1 MMSIILKSRRNWLD
15 CCMVI
20 LLDTPVSIIGTL
32 WGIVILMNCYHITD
46 VESSWISMALFVGLM
61 IGSPVW
67 GEIADRYKHPEWIIT
82 IGSFVSFLMVVFMLI
97 LQQPNPIILALL
109 FLGLGFFSSCQTL
122 GFTWLTKN
130 MRPELIGRNSAFN
143 SMLFMITNGWFKQ
156 IGAYLL
162 TISPIFVFK
171 HESSASNLLILIAC
185 CMLLTGLYSLIRKL

>member
-1 MMSIILKSRRNWLD
+1 
-15 CCMVI
+15 
-20 LLDTPVSIIGTL
+20 
-32 WGIVILMNCYHITD
+32 
-46 VESSWISMALFVGLM
+46 MALFVGLM

-162 TISPIFVFK
+162 TISPIIVFK
-171 HESSASNLLILIAC
+171 HDSSASNLLILIAC
-185 CMLLTGLYSLIRKL
+185 CMLLTGLYSLIRKRIFK